1 MEAVSVHPACNHVLL
16 LLQVGIP
23 LSQLLYS
30 TDPFT
35 TYLTCATTLANGTM
49 RDGDLLPGAT
59 PLYSSAY
66 LASSSG
72 IAPRVCTLLLP
83 LLPNPNPILTPTLT
97 LTLAL
102 TPTQP

>member
-1 MEAVSVHPACNHVLL
+1 MYYL

-72 IAPRVCTLLLP
+72 IAPRVRYCYRYSL
-83 LLPNPNPILTPTLT
+83 ILT
-97 LTLAL
+97 
-102 TPTQP
+102 QP